1 MTRGGEGRDDSNRKL
16 KAAAEMRWPFF
27 VLCREDCLS
36 LQLRTFKFFT
46 AMNDSFNH
54 NENAARGGVPG
65 ILNRVVSFFARRK
78 CEQVYPR
85 FLRFINEAHRDG
97 VMGDARYAVA
107 ISKARKLERFLFIIG
122 RPNMPLTAFTTDMVL
137 QFRQFVYDEYKYVPQ
152 FPALYPRGAGHRPP
166 TRRLK
171 DTTVVHDLKLLQA
184 FFAELENT
192 GEIDRSPF
200 RRISMEKRRH
210 MMHVMYDAPIFLRA
224 DELRQVM
231 TTDVPQEQQW
241 VKDLFVLNCAIGCR
255 ISDLLRLT
263 PEKVTISEDGIPYI
277 HYIPSKTSKLQST
290 NQEVMTPLIEPA
302 MEIINRTHLKLMAP
316 NLKYGKQR
324 YNMALKQLMKLC
336 GITRPVSIYDHELG
350 DNVYKP
356 LYEVATSKLAR
367 KTHID
372 MLNKVQ
378 INYYA
383 AGLHHMG
390 SDAVF
395 RYTNLE
401 LVDRYRLLKAA
412 FGL

>member
-1 MTRGGEGRDDSNRKL
+1 MTRRGEGRDDSNRKL

-36 LQLRTFKFFT
+36 LQLRTFKIFT

-54 NENAARGGVPG
+54 NENAAGSVHG

-78 CEQVYPR
+78 CEQIYPR

-107 ISKARKLERFLFIIG
+107 LSKARKLERFLFIIG
-122 RPNMPLTAFTTDMVL
+122 RPNMPLNAFTTDMVL

-166 TRRLK
+166 TWRLK

-224 DELRQVM
+224 DELKQVM
-231 TTDVPQEQQW
+231 TTDVPQELQW

-263 PEKVTISEDGIPYI
+263 MDKVAVSEDGIPYI
-277 HYIPSKTSKLQST
+277 HYFPSKTSKLQTT

-324 YNMALKQLMKLC
+324 YNMALKQLLKFC
-336 GITRPVSIYDHELG
+336 GITRPVSIYNYELG

-383 AGLHHMG
+383 AGLHRAG